1 MVVELLIVQDARK
14 KVMLNKI
21 FVVDMVNGFAHHGN
35 LYSKNIE
42 DIIKPIAKFLE
53 INKSSSITFL
63 CDFHEQ
69 DDIEMNEYPL
79 HCLKNTSESE
89 VVKELSKYIQNIVYK
104 NCTNSFFFINK
115 DELNKFDTIEII
127 GCCTDICVLQFATTL
142 KTYFNSLKIN
152 KDIIVYSDLVAT
164 FDSEDH
170 NAEEF
175 NTFALKLMKNAGIK
189 VQKWL
194 K

>member
-1 MVVELLIVQDARK
+1 MDVELHIVQDVRK
-14 KVMLNKI
+14 RKMLNKI
-21 FVVDMVNGFAHHGN
+21 FVVDMVNGFALKGN

-42 DIIKPIAKFLE
+42 NIIEPIANFLE
-53 INKSSSITFL
+53 KNNSSSITFL
-63 CDFHEQ
+63 CDSHEQ

-79 HCLKNTSESE
+79 HCLKNTIESE
-89 VVKELSKYIQNIVYK
+89 VVNKLTKYAKNIVYK

-115 DELNKFDTIEII
+115 EELHNFEKIELV
-127 GCCTDICVLQFATTL
+127 GCCTDICVLQLALTI

-164 FDSEDH
+164 FDNENH

-175 NTFALKLMKNAGIK
+175 NDFALKLMKNAGIK
-189 VQKWL
+189 VKKWS

>member
-1 MVVELLIVQDARK
+1 MDVELHIVQDVRK
-14 KVMLNKI
+14 RKMLNKI
-21 FVVDMVNGFAHHGN
+21 FVVDMVNGFALKGN

-42 DIIKPIAKFLE
+42 NIIEPIANFLE
-53 INKSSSITFL
+53 KNNGSSITFL
-63 CDFHEQ
+63 CDSHEQ

-79 HCLKNTSESE
+79 HCLKNTIESE
-89 VVKELSKYIQNIVYK
+89 VVNKLTKYAKNIVYK

-115 DELNKFDTIEII
+115 EELHNFEKIELV
-127 GCCTDICVLQFATTL
+127 GCCTDICVLQLALTL

-164 FDSEDH
+164 FDNENH

-175 NTFALKLMKNAGIK
+175 NDFALKLMKNSGIK
-189 VQKWL
+189 IKKWS

>member
-1 MVVELLIVQDARK
+1 
-14 KVMLNKI
+14 MLNKI
-21 FVVDMVNGFAHHGN
+21 FVVDMVNGFALNGN
-35 LYSKNIE
+35 LYSKNIQN
-42 DIIKPIAKFLE
+42 IIEPIANFLE
-53 INKSSSITFL
+53 KNNGSSITFL
-63 CDFHEQ
+63 CDSHEQ

-79 HCLKNTSESE
+79 HCLKDTTESE
-89 VVKELSKYIQNIVYK
+89 VVNKLTKYAKNIVYK

-115 DELNKFDTIEII
+115 EELHNFEKIELV
-127 GCCTDICVLQFATTL
+127 GCCTDICVLQLALTL

-164 FDSEDH
+164 FDNENH

-175 NTFALKLMKNAGIK
+175 NDFALKLMKNAGIK
-189 VQKWL
+189 VKKWS

>member
-1 MVVELLIVQDARK
+1 MDVELHIVQVVRK
-14 KVMLNKI
+14 RKMLNKI
-21 FVVDMVNGFAHHGN
+21 FVVDMVNGFALNGN

-42 DIIKPIAKFLE
+42 NIIEPIANFLE
-53 INKSSSITFL
+53 KNNGSSITFL
-63 CDFHEQ
+63 CDSHEQ

-79 HCLKNTSESE
+79 HCLKNTIESD
-89 VVKELSKYIQNIVYK
+89 VVNKLTKYAKNIVYK

-115 DELNKFDTIEII
+115 EELHNFEKIELV
-127 GCCTDICVLQFATTL
+127 GCCTDICVLQLALTL

-164 FDSEDH
+164 FDNENH

-175 NTFALKLMKNAGIK
+175 NDFALKLMKNAGIK
-189 VQKWL
+189 VKKWS

>member
-1 MVVELLIVQDARK
+1 MDVELHIVQDVRK
-14 KVMLNKI
+14 RKMLNKI
-21 FVVDMVNGFAHHGN
+21 FVVDMVNGFALNGN

-42 DIIKPIAKFLE
+42 NIIKPIANFLE
-53 INKSSSITFL
+53 KNNGSSITFL
-63 CDFHEQ
+63 CDSHEQ

-79 HCLKNTSESE
+79 HCLKNTIESE
-89 VVKELSKYIQNIVYK
+89 VVNKLTKYAKNIVYK

-115 DELNKFDTIEII
+115 EELHNFEKIELV
-127 GCCTDICVLQFATTL
+127 GCCTDICVLQLALTL

-164 FDSEDH
+164 FDNENH

-175 NTFALKLMKNAGIK
+175 NDFALKLMKNAGIK
-189 VQKWL
+189 VKKWS

>member
-1 MVVELLIVQDARK
+1 MDVELHIVQDVRK
-14 KVMLNKI
+14 RKMLNKI
-21 FVVDMVNGFAHHGN
+21 FVVDMVNGFALKGN

-42 DIIKPIAKFLE
+42 NIIEPIANFLE
-53 INKSSSITFL
+53 KNNSSSITFL
-63 CDFHEQ
+63 CDSHEQ

-79 HCLKNTSESE
+79 HCLKNTIESE
-89 VVKELSKYIQNIVYK
+89 VVNKLTKYAKNIVYK

-115 DELNKFDTIEII
+115 EELHNFEKIELV
-127 GCCTDICVLQFATTL
+127 GCCTDICVLQLALTL

-164 FDSEDH
+164 FDNENH

-175 NTFALKLMKNAGIK
+175 NDFALKLMKNAGIK
-189 VQKWL
+189 VKKWS

>member
-1 MVVELLIVQDARK
+1 MDVELHIVQDVRK
-14 KVMLNKI
+14 RKMLNKI
-21 FVVDMVNGFAHHGN
+21 FVVDMVNGFALNGN

-42 DIIKPIAKFLE
+42 NIIEPIANFLE
-53 INKSSSITFL
+53 KNNGSSITFL
-63 CDFHEQ
+63 CDSHER

-79 HCLKNTSESE
+79 HCLKNTIESE
-89 VVKELSKYIQNIVYK
+89 VVNKLTKYAKNIVYK

-115 DELNKFDTIEII
+115 EELHNFEKIELV
-127 GCCTDICVLQFATTL
+127 GCCTDICVLQLALTL

-164 FDSEDH
+164 FDNENH

-175 NTFALKLMKNAGIK
+175 NDFALKLMKNAGIK
-189 VQKWL
+189 VKKWS

>member
-1 MVVELLIVQDARK
+1 MELHIVQDVRK
-14 KVMLNKI
+14 RKMLNKI
-21 FVVDMVNGFAHHGN
+21 FVVDMVNGFALNGN

-42 DIIKPIAKFLE
+42 NIIEPIANFLE
-53 INKSSSITFL
+53 KNNGSSITFL
-63 CDFHEQ
+63 CDSHEQ

-79 HCLKNTSESE
+79 HCLKNTTESE
-89 VVKELSKYIQNIVYK
+89 VVNKLTKYAKNIVYK

-115 DELNKFDTIEII
+115 EELRNFEKIELV
-127 GCCTDICVLQFATTL
+127 GCCTDICVLQLALTL
-142 KTYFNSLKIN
+142 RTYFNFLKIN

-164 FDSEDH
+164 FDNGNH

-175 NTFALKLMKNAGIK
+175 NDFALKLMKNAGIK
-189 VQKWL
+189 VKKWS

>member
-1 MVVELLIVQDARK
+1 
-14 KVMLNKI
+14 MLNKI
-21 FVVDMVNGFAHHGN
+21 FVVDMVNGFALNGN

-42 DIIKPIAKFLE
+42 NIIEPIANFLE
-53 INKSSSITFL
+53 KNNGSSITFL
-63 CDFHEQ
+63 CDSHDQ

-79 HCLKNTSESE
+79 HCLKNTIESE
-89 VVKELSKYIQNIVYK
+89 VVNKLTKYAKNIVYK

-115 DELNKFDTIEII
+115 EELHNFEKIELI
-127 GCCTDICVLQFATTL
+127 GCCTDICVLQLALTL

-164 FDSEDH
+164 FDNENH
-170 NAEEF
+170 NAKEF
-175 NTFALKLMKNAGIK
+175 NDFALKLMKNAGIK
-189 VQKWL
+189 VKKWS